1 MKYAR
6 RGWELEAT
14 GSRIIPQER
23 RDRERWFKILFV
35 KKQGVKEKVV
45 PPNVALVGHLTLFFN
60 GLYILFIS
68 SFFCHIALCVWLKHV
83 VDFISS
89 FLLFSF
95 KSYIQNK
102 IRHTMGIRGGYV
114 KGRGGPRAL
123 SPNSFTFVLALKI
136 NLLNI

>member
-83 VDFISS
+83 DFISS

-95 KSYIQNK
+95 KSHIQYK